1 MSKRI
6 TYDYE
11 DMKRAGQLLNMVKIS
26 GVDNIRILAELSMI
40 LDSGEIV
47 KMDEKKDKEE
57 NDGDH

>member
-1 MSKRI
+1 MDKKI
-6 TYDYE
+6 TYDYKN
-11 DMKRAGQLLNMVKIS
+11 MVRAGQLLNMVKIS

-47 KMDEKKDKEE
+47 EKDEEKDKEE